1 MKVDKAIYTEIK
13 KYAIPVLKKYLTNQE
28 DQEDVLALVYMK
40 YHLNS
45 TKIDSVKLKSWIRKV
60 TQNAAIDL
68 LKKQKKDVLNHSVD
82 FNKIEN
88 IYTETFLKD
97 KHIKTLSEVL
107 QENKVTLKNSDKE
120 LLKKYITEERKIR
133 QVAIKKGISYS
144 TLRKRIYRLKKEIQA
159 EYNKQ
164 HGMIASHAIVGAK
177 LHENILNFI
186 KKLKQALEN
195 NSLEKMKLYFR
206 DCEIPPKIPN
216 IKINKIYDYD
226 IKLLENKKYKLF
238 VPYRNHNDKMSG
250 FTTIFEIYNENSIK
264 IIEFPKPP
272 KKILKFKVANDIGKL
287 IMQTQKD
294 GTLKMKIDDIVKLVK
309 EKTDIKEIY
318 NRDKKED

>member
-1 MKVDKAIYTEIK
+1 
-13 KYAIPVLKKYLTNQE
+13 
-28 DQEDVLALVYMK
+28 MK

-88 IYTETFLKD
+88 IYTETFLED
-97 KHIKTLSEVL
+97 KHIRTLSEVL
-107 QENKVTLKNSDKE
+107 QENKIALKNSDKD
-120 LLKKYITEERKIR
+120 LLQKYITEGRKIH
-133 QVAIKKGISYS
+133 QLAIKKGISYS

-159 EYNKQ
+159 EHNKQ

-186 KKLKQALEN
+186 KKFKQAIED

-206 DCEIPPKIPN
+206 ECEIPPRIPN
-216 IKINKIYDYD
+216 IKIKKIYDYD
-226 IKLLENKKYKLF
+226 IKLLENKTYKLV
-238 VPYRNHNDKMSG
+238 VPYFDINNKFLS
-250 FTTIFEIYNENSIK
+250 FITVFKIYNENSIK
-264 IIEFPKPP
+264 IIKFPKLP
-272 KKILKFKVANDIGKL
+272 KRILEVELDKNFGDIL
-287 IMQTQKD
+287 MQSKKD
-294 GTLKMKIDDIVKLVK
+294 GTLKMSKQEMLEYIR
-309 EKTDIKEIY
+309 EKGKVKEIY
-318 NRDKKED
+318 NQDKHEE

>member
-1 MKVDKAIYTEIK
+1 MKVHEAIYTEIK

-88 IYTETFLKD
+88 IYTETFLEN

-107 QENKVTLKNSDKE
+107 QQNKMTLKESDQE
-120 LLKKYITEERKIR
+120 LLQKYITESRKIR

-186 KKLKQALEN
+186 KKFKKALET

-206 DCEIPPKIPN
+206 ECEIPPKIPN
-216 IKINKIYDYD
+216 IKINKVLDYE
-226 IKLLENKKYKLF
+226 IRLLDKHKYELF
-238 VPYRNHNDKMSG
+238 VPYRNSNNEMSG

-264 IIEFPKPP
+264 IVEFPKPP
-272 KKILKFKVANDIGKL
+272 SKIFEVELDKNIGDI
-287 IMQTQKD
+287 IMQTKKD
-294 GTLKMKIDDIVKLVK
+294 GTLKMKREEIMEFIKGK
-309 EKTDIKEIY
+309 GKIKEIY
-318 NRDKKED
+318 NRDKSEE